1 MAEVLRKQ
9 LALVLL
15 LVSTFLGS
23 LPDSPLGMLRVEA
36 TGETVV
42 SRQVCHHTQVKQGYR

>member
-15 LVSTFLGS
+15 LISTFLGS
-23 LPDSPLGMLRVEA
+23 LPDSPLRMLCVEA

-42 SRQVCHHTQVKQGYR
+42 SRQVCHHTQVN